1 VIAALRQ
8 VDLALGVIFMP
19 WGTRAATGADVSP
32 SDAEIVAAIA
42 ARKAARAARNFAE
55 SDRIRD
61 DLAARGVVL
70 EDSPQGTRW
79 KRR

>member
-1 VIAALRQ
+1 
-8 VDLALGVIFMP
+8 MP
-19 WGTRAATGADVSP
+19 WGATAASGAEVAP
-32 SDAEIVAAIA
+32 SDVEIEAAIA
-42 ARKAARAARNFAE
+42 ARVAARAARNFAE

>member
-1 VIAALRQ
+1 
-8 VDLALGVIFMP
+8 MP
-19 WGTRAATGADVSP
+19 WGAVAARGRDVSP
-32 SDAEIVAAIA
+32 SEAEIETAIA
-42 ARKAARAARNFAE
+42 ARKAARAAKNFAE

-70 EDSPQGTRW
+70 EDSSQGTRW

>member
-1 VIAALRQ
+1 
-8 VDLALGVIFMP
+8 MP
-19 WGTRAATGADVSP
+19 WGATAASGAEVAP
-32 SDAEIVAAIA
+32 SDAEIEAAIA
-42 ARKAARAARNFAE
+42 ARVAARAARNFAE